1 MRTKQI
7 LLALTSLLG
16 TGVSPLALA
25 QDAGQILRDVE
36 RNIPKTA
43 PPTPSVPDL
52 APAAPDDG
60 FLKEGQTVRVAG
72 FRILSTLIA
81 EKELQDQVAEYV
93 GRDCTLGDLKE
104 AAAKISRYYAKRD
117 LLARAVLPRQNL
129 AGGIV
134 TIQVLEARMGRVKI
148 DPSSDTRLDPARA
161 ADFIHAQNPAG
172 DPLRP
177 GAVATGVSNL
187 GIIPGMQAVGILDAG
202 EEEGTTDVILKLRE
216 PPLLTGTV
224 ILDNNSAHDIG
235 RVRGL
240 GMLTMS
246 NPNGF
251 GEQATVVGQV
261 TRASRYGQVSAGAP
275 VLDGELWLE
284 GMGAALT
291 YDIPADVNVSK
302 PSGTAQTA
310 GLVARWLALQ
320 SSAEPLSLSLGVE
333 HKWTRDK
340 VAGVQTARNRLASV
354 TLSAHHVL
362 RDQWQGGGVFMLD
375 AAVEAGTVD
384 LSGDAGNKALDKA
397 TADTH
402 GRYGKMT
409 LSIARRQSL
418 WEGGDALVALSG
430 QVSSK
435 NLNSS
440 EQFSLGGMNG
450 TRGYPVNAGSGDQ
463 GVMLTIEVGH
473 QLQDDLRLAA
483 FWDGGLI
490 EQHKE
495 LWEGWQ
501 GLESPHNSYVQQD
514 VGASVQWRPLDRIQ
528 VNTTVARRI
537 GPDAGRG
544 MDLRAANERRAEL
557 RAWMQLILS
566 V

>member
-1 MRTKQI
+1 M
-7 LLALTSLLG
+7 
-16 TGVSPLALA
+16 GVSPLALA

-36 RNIPKTA
+36 RNIPKTS
-43 PPTPSVPDL
+43 PPTPAVPDL
-52 APAAPDDG
+52 APAPPDEG
-60 FLKEGQTVRVAG
+60 FLKEGQTVRVTG
-72 FRILSTLIA
+72 FRILATLIP
-81 EKELQDQVAEYV
+81 EKELQDQLADYV
-93 GRDCTLGDLKE
+93 GRNCTLGDLKE
-104 AAAKISRYYAKRD
+104 AAAKISRYYAKHD
-117 LLARAVLPRQNL
+117 LLARAVLPRQSL
-129 AGGIV
+129 EGGIV

-172 DPLRP
+172 EPLRP

-187 GIIPGMQAVGILDAG
+187 GIIPGMQALGILDAG
-202 EEEGTTDVILKLRE
+202 EAEGTTDVILKLRE
-216 PPLLTGTV
+216 APLLSGTV

-240 GMLTMS
+240 AMLTMAD
-246 NPNGF
+246 PNGF
-251 GEQATVVGQV
+251 GEQASVVGQV

-284 GMGAALT
+284 GMGAALG

-302 PSGTAQTA
+302 PTGTAQTA

-333 HKWTRDK
+333 QKWTRDK
-340 VAGVQTARNRLASV
+340 VAGVQTARNRLTSV
-354 TLSAHHVL
+354 ALSAHQVL
-362 RDQWQGGGVFMLD
+362 RDSWQGGGVFVLD

-384 LSGDAGNKALDKA
+384 LSGDAGNKALDRA
-397 TADTH
+397 TAKTH
-402 GRYGKMT
+402 GQYGKLT
-409 LSIARRQSL
+409 LSAARRQSL

-430 QVSSK
+430 QIASK

-450 TRGYPVNAGSGDQ
+450 TRGYAVNAGSGDQ
-463 GVMLTIEVGH
+463 GALLTLEVGH
-473 QLQDDLRLAA
+473 RVLDDLRLAV

-495 LWEGWQ
+495 RWPGWQ
-501 GLESPHNSYVQQD
+501 GLESPHNTYVQQD
-514 VGASVQWRPLDRIQ
+514 VGASVQWHPLETVQ
-528 VNTTVARRI
+528 VNGLVAGRV
-537 GPDAGRG
+537 GPDDGRG
-544 MDLRAANERRAEL
+544 MDLRTANERRADL
-557 RAWMQLILS
+557 RAWMQLVLS
-566 V
+566 I

>member
-7 LLALTSLLG
+7 LFALTSVCG
-16 TGVSPLALA
+16 MGVSSLALA

-36 RNIPKTA
+36 RNIPKTP
-43 PPTPSVPDL
+43 PPTPSAPGL
-52 APAAPDDG
+52 APASPDDG

-72 FRILSTLIA
+72 FRILASLIA
-81 EKELQDQVAEYV
+81 EKELQDQIAEYV

-129 AGGIV
+129 ADGIV

-177 GAVATGVSNL
+177 RAVATGVSNL

-224 ILDNNSAHDIG
+224 ILDNNSARDIG
-235 RVRGL
+235 RLRGL
-240 GMLTMS
+240 GILTIS
-246 NPNGF
+246 NPTGF
-251 GEQATVVGQV
+251 GEQASVVGQI
-261 TRASRYGQVSAGAP
+261 TRASRYGQISAGAP
-275 VLDGELWLE
+275 VLDGELWLQ
-284 GMGAALT
+284 GAGATLT
-291 YDIPADVNVSK
+291 YKVPADVNVSQ
-302 PSGTAQTA
+302 PSGTAQTV

-320 SSAEPLSLSLGVE
+320 SSPEPLSLSLGLE

-354 TLSAHHVL
+354 TLSARHVL
-362 RDQWQGGGVFMLD
+362 RDQWQGGGLFMLD
-375 AAVEAGTVD
+375 AAIEAGNVD
-384 LSGDAGNKALDKA
+384 LSSDAANKALDRA
-397 TADTH
+397 TADTQGH
-402 GRYGKMT
+402 YGKVT
-409 LSIARRQSL
+409 LSLARRQSL
-418 WEGGDALVALSG
+418 WEGGDALVVLSG
-430 QVSSK
+430 QAASK

-450 TRGYPVNAGSGDQ
+450 TRGYPINSGSGDQ
-463 GVMLTIEVGH
+463 GALLTIEVGH
-473 QLQDDLRLAA
+473 QVHDTLRLAA

-495 LWEGWQ
+495 RWEGWQ
-501 GLESPHNSYVQQD
+501 GLGSPHNSYVQQD
-514 VGASVQWRPLDRIQ
+514 VGASVQWRPLDGIQ
-528 VNTTVARRI
+528 VSTTVAKRI

-544 MDLRAANERRAEL
+544 MDRREANERRAEL
-557 RAWMQLILS
+557 RAWMQLVLS